1 MIYCIS
7 GYETER
13 LLNTIEFCTP
23 SVLAI
28 DVLLTEVDL
37 DKLIVSINN
46 LINEIKK

>member
-1 MIYCIS
+1 MKQK
-7 GYETER
+7 E
-13 LLNTIEFCTP
+13 LLNTIELVCTP